1 MIPDDPTGRWHLDD
15 LQQESRRLV
24 LGPRGSRD
32 SRGRGKFVAV
42 NLFTGRTTSGSL
54 LIISKNLDKQ
64 KHKCKSLQWQPWL
77 IIAAHLCSETCHA
90 IQSSTILH
98 PKHTGTSCLKIIV
111 SCSLF
116 SSQVHGSAEGIQR
129 RLGSLL
135 KCEIYSKPCL
145 LHPAPT
151 QES

>member
-42 NLFTGRTTSGSL
+42 NLFTGRTTSGYPLKRSSSL
-54 LIISKNLDKQ
+54 KTLTNRNTNVNLFSGSLI
-64 KHKCKSLQWQPWL
+64 
-77 IIAAHLCSETCHA
+77 AHLCSETCHA
-90 IQSSTILH
+90 IQSSTVHH
-98 PKHTGTSCLKIIV
+98 PQHTGTSCLKIIV